1 MSNIIDIIH
10 LTQRRIKMVQI
21 ENRDRA
27 MVSIDP
33 SVSAVLRF
41 MLREIPATDLVWVA
55 ESVGKTARFLWADK
69 YGSPEPR
76 CIAEIEHPSLSI
88 SCEKQP
94 SAI

>member
-1 MSNIIDIIH
+1 
-10 LTQRRIKMVQI
+10 MVQI

-41 MLREIPATDLVWVA
+41 MLREIPVTDLVWVA

-69 YGSPEPR
+69 YAKPEPR
-76 CIAEIEHPSLSI
+76 YTAEIEYADLST